1 MRSNYLAVL
10 VSLERVKVNNG
21 LREFAERVYR
31 TQISRVTAGQAAPYE
46 PLQLRVLAAQA
57 QTQLIQSNHEY
68 EAAWRRLAATLNCPG
83 MPPAALAG
91 QLDGPVPQIAYEAA
105 VDRILKTHT
114 DLVTAQ
120 NALVR
125 ARYQLRLARLTTNCP
140 NIDTTTVIQ
149 HDFTTPPFG
158 TTVNVQMGIPLP
170 IFDNNRGNIIAA
182 EAALVRAGSEYDR
195 ARNSLLS
202 SLADTFARY
211 QTSSTSFLYYR
222 NGILAD
228 QVRAYHGMYQRY
240 QVDPNADF
248 NDVVTAQQTLAT
260 TIASYIQ
267 LLGDQWQAVADLAG
281 LLQIDDFFSMGP
293 M

>member
-1 MRSNYLAVL
+1 
-10 VSLERVKVNNG
+10 
-21 LREFAERVYR
+21 
-31 TQISRVTAGQAAPYE
+31 
-46 PLQLRVLAAQA
+46 
-57 QTQLIQSNHEY
+57 LIQSNHEY
-68 EAAWRRLAATLNCPG
+68 EAAWRRLAITLNCPD
-83 MPPAALAG
+83 MPPATLAG
-91 QLDGPVPQIAYEAA
+91 ELDGPVPQITYEAA

-120 NALVR
+120 NAVTK
-125 ARYQLRLARLTTNCP
+125 ARYQLRLARVTNNCP
-140 NIDTTTVIQ
+140 NIDAATVIQ
-149 HDFTTPPFG
+149 HDFTTPPFA
-158 TTVNVQMGIPLP
+158 TAVNVQMGVALP

-211 QTSSTSFLYYR
+211 KSNSESFWYYR

-228 QVRAYHGMYQRY
+228 QVRAYRGMYQRY

-260 TIASYIQ
+260 TIATYIQ

-281 LLQIDDFFSMGP
+281 LLQIDDFFSMGS